1 MRTKVIKCKLSARS
15 FYNAAKEIRAYADE
29 LDRKCHLFVSKMAE
43 IGYEEIVSVL
53 AAHVYTGETLG
64 SVTILEDGSEGSGR
78 YKARVIVSSDAI
90 LFLEFGS
97 GTVGLDGPQ
106 NPMAGELSVPYGPG
120 TYPSE
125 AEPQSPYYANWE
137 NPEGWVYYDAYGKKK
152 RTKGMEASMPMYR
165 GGQEME
171 RQLERVAERIF
182 R

>member
-1 MRTKVIKCKLSARS
+1 VRTKVIKCNLSARS

-43 IGYEEIVSVL
+43 IGYEEIVSIL

-97 GTVGLDGPQ
+97 GTVGL
-106 NPMAGELSVPYGPG
+106 AGEHNPLEGEYGMGAG

-125 AEPQSPYYANWE
+125 APRQNPDYANWE